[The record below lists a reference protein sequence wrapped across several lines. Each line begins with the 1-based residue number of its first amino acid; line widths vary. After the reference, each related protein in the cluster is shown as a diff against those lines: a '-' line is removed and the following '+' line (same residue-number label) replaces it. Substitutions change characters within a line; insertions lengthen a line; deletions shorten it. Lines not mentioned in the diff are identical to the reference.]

1 MSAYLNTVPAG
12 TQGVVFAIDDHHAHT
27 KALRRL
33 GLHEGALV
41 EVVSGIDPV
50 ILRCHQSKFAVRR
63 ESLAAVQISI
73 RHPGKATG
81 NVSRFVAPQFHP
93 SLPPAEE

>member
-1 MSAYLNTVPAG
+1 MSAYLNTVPVG

-33 GLHEGALV
+33 GVHEGAFV

-63 ESLAAVQISI
+63 ESLAAVQIRI
-73 RHPGKATG
+73 RRPGKATG
-81 NVSRFVAPQFHP
+81 KASSFVASNFHP
-93 SLPPAEE
+93 SLPPTEE